1 MGKRS
6 GSGDANKRNKK
17 ARYLPGAIKNV
28 EPRYQGVY
36 VSYTR
41 GKENMAKNEVRLMMN
56 EWCDKLYGTT
66 VVENDDDE
74 EEDIEDV
81 DDIDKAM
88 AAEVAAMKDTKKD
101 LITPLPLG
109 CECMLFVRTRKPVV
123 PVDFV
128 KTICQGVK
136 DTGNKSTR
144 FVQRMTPVT
153 LTSSASKTELEKLCD
168 IVLGPHFH
176 QKEGQKPL
184 KYAIRPTMRN
194 FDVMDRDEVIQTV
207 ASRVGQEHGHSVNLK
222 NYDKLILVDCFK
234 ASIGMAV
241 VGSVEDYE
249 GLARF
254 NIEQLWER
262 HNEAETGT
270 SRVNKTD
277 QTVKDIED
285 KAEKAVLKEEINNE
299 AEETEAQ
306 AEKTLKELNELKKD
320 KKELEDEKDSADIK
334 ATELEK
340 DAEKKV
346 LKSQVDEVI
355 DEAKKVREE
364 VRDLK
369 KEETE

>member
-66 VVENDDDE
+66 VVENDE
-74 EEDIEDV
+74 EGDDIEDV

-128 KTICQGVK
+128 KAICQGVK
-136 DTGNKSTR
+136 DTGKKSTR

-153 LTSSASKTELEKLCD
+153 LTCSASKPELEKLCD

-176 QKEGQKPL
+176 LKEGQKPL

-194 FDVMDRDEVIQTV
+194 FDGMNRDEVIQTV
-207 ASRVGQEHGHSVNLK
+207 ASRVGQDHGHSVDLK
-222 NYDKLILVDCFK
+222 NYDKLVLVDCFK
-234 ASIGMAV
+234 ASIGMSV
-241 VGSVEDYE
+241 VGNVEEYE

-285 KAEKAVLKEEINNE
+285 EAEKAVLKEEIQKE
-299 AEETEAQ
+299 ADETEAK
-306 AEKTLKELNELKKD
+306 AEEALKELDELKKGNKDLEED
-320 KKELEDEKDSADIK
+320 KNKTSIQVD
-334 ATELEK
+334 ELEK

-346 LKSQVDEVI
+346 LEGEVDEVI
-355 DEAKKVREE
+355 DEAKKVRED
-364 VRDLK
+364 VRDLR
-369 KEETE
+369 KEVSE

>member
-66 VVENDDDE
+66 VVENDE
-74 EEDIEDV
+74 EAEDIDDV

-128 KTICQGVK
+128 KTICQSVK
-136 DTGNKSTR
+136 DTGKKSTR
-144 FVQRMTPVT
+144 FVQRLTPVT
-153 LTSSASKTELEKLCD
+153 LTCSASKPELEKLCD
-168 IVLGPHFH
+168 IVLGPDFH

-184 KYAIRPTMRN
+184 KYAIRPTLRN
-194 FDVMDRDEVIQTV
+194 FDNLTRDEVIQTV
-207 ASRVGQEHGHSVNLK
+207 ASRVGQEHGHSVDLK

-234 ASIGMAV
+234 ASIGMSV
-241 VGSVEDYE
+241 VDEYED
-249 GLARF
+249 LSRF
-254 NIEQLWER
+254 NIEQLWEK
-262 HNEAETGT
+262 HNEAEEGT
-270 SRVNKTD
+270 SRINTTN
-277 QTVKDIED
+277 QTVKNIEN
-285 KAEKAVLKEEINNE
+285 KAEKSVLKEEIKKE
-299 AEETEAQ
+299 AEETEAK
-306 AEKTLKELNELKKD
+306 AEKALKELDELKKG
-320 KKELEDEKDSADIK
+320 KKELEDDKNKVSIK
-334 ATELEK
+334 AEELEK

-346 LKSQVDEVI
+346 LKSEVDEVV
-355 DEAKKVREE
+355 DQAKKVREE

>member
-1 MGKRS
+1 MSKRS

-56 EWCDKLYGTT
+56 EWCEKLYGTT
-66 VVENDDDE
+66 VVEND
-74 EEDIEDV
+74 EEDDDIADI

-109 CECMLFVRTRKPVV
+109 CECMLFVRTRKPIK
-123 PVDFV
+123 PVEFV

-136 DTGNKSTR
+136 DTGKKSTR

-153 LTSSASKTELEKLCD
+153 LTGSASKPELEKLCD
-168 IVLGPHFH
+168 IVLAPEFH

-184 KYAIRPTMRN
+184 KYAIRPTLRN
-194 FDVMDRDEVIQTV
+194 FDGMTRDEVIQTV
-207 ASRVGQEHGHSVNLK
+207 ASRVGQDHGHSVDLK

-241 VGSVEDYE
+241 VGNVEEYE

-262 HNEAETGT
+262 HNEKESGT
-270 SRVNKTD
+270 SRVNKTEK
-277 QTVKDIED
+277 TVKDIET
-285 KAEKAVLKEEINNE
+285 KAEGAVLKEEIKTEAKETEKE
-299 AEETEAQ
+299 AE
-306 AEKTLKELNELKKD
+306 
-320 KKELEDEKDSADIK
+320 
-334 ATELEK
+334 
-340 DAEKKV
+340 KV
-346 LKSQVDEVI
+346 LKEV
-355 DEAKKVREE
+355 EE
-364 VRDLK
+364 LK
-369 KEETE
+369 KEEEELKKEE